1 MMVISIG
8 QWRIRSWDV
17 GDVEAIVKYA
27 NNRNVWINLRD
38 SFPHPYTIT
47 NALEWVYNAKGQK
60 PETQFAI
67 ASIDEAIGGIGI
79 VPQTD
84 VYSRSAEIGYWLG
97 EPFWG
102 KGIATMAVKAMTEYT
117 FAQFNVVRIY
127 AKVFEWNPAST
138 RVLEK
143 TGFRCEGRL
152 RKSVTKIGQTI
163 DELVYAIIKW

>member
-1 MMVISIG
+1 MVISIG